1 MKRFVALFMA
11 LFAVVFV
18 SSAVAQA
25 TGFDFKTTTVVVGG
39 LSMLAQA
46 PAGVAFAGLNQEIWT
61 DILVKNL
68 KDGESA
74 SFLNEITDRSDL
86 VIASRNDNDIIHLV
100 DVGVDPDVLINNNTY
115 PIPIQEQVDGDIPIQ
130 LDKYQT
136 KATPV
141 TDDELQYIAYDKIS
155 LVQEKHVK
163 SIKKAKFGKSA
174 HALAPQADSTLTP
187 VISTTGANDGT
198 GRKKMTFKDLTAL
211 KRKFDDAGIDE
222 EGRILVL
229 STDHYND
236 LLEDADTKNLFKGQ
250 YLDEKKGKL
259 NLFLAGFKIYWYLR
273 NPYFN
278 ATSKTKLSYG
288 AIPGAGDYRATFA
301 FVADEMFRATGRTKN
316 YTKEPEPEFQRWLY
330 NVRHNFITLPKKQ
343 RSIGAIISATV

>member
-18 SSAVAQA
+18 SSAVAQV
-25 TGFDFKTTTVVVGG
+25 TGFDFKTTTAVIAG

-68 KDGESA
+68 KAGEDA
-74 SFLNEITDRSDL
+74 SFLNEIPDRSDL
-86 VIASRNDNDIIHLV
+86 VIASRGDNDIIHLV
-100 DVGVDPDVLINNNTY
+100 DVGVDPDVLINNTTY
-115 PIPIQEQVDGDIPIQ
+115 PIPIQQQVDTDIPIQ
-130 LDKYQT
+130 LDKFQT
-136 KATPV
+136 KATAV
-141 TDDELQYIAYDKIS
+141 TDDEIQYIAYDKIS

-163 SIKKAKFGKSA
+163 AIKKAKFGKSA

-250 YLDEKKGKL
+250 FLDEKKGKL

-278 ATSKTKLSYG
+278 AASKTKLSYG

-301 FVADEMFRATGRTKN
+301 FVADDMFRATGRTKN